1 MSHITSAA
9 ILGIDAEPI
18 FVETDVSQGIG
29 CFNIVGLPDT
39 AVKEARERIRSS
51 IRNSGF
57 EFPRHRVTVN
67 LAPADIKKQGPVYD
81 LPVAL
86 SLLQSRGVISAN
98 AANDVLTIGEL
109 ALDGG
114 VRPVN
119 GSLTA
124 ALMAAKRG
132 YRGILV
138 PEENSA
144 EAAAVPGLAVY
155 AVRSLHE
162 AVEHLNG
169 TKSIEPAVHI
179 PAKPQ
184 ETADRFP
191 INFRDIKGQM
201 HAKRGLEIAAAGAHN
216 VLLKGPPGTGKT
228 LLARAMP
235 SILPPLSADE
245 SLEVTSIASIAGALP
260 RGHGLVTIRPFR
272 SPHHSC
278 SAVSLV
284 GGGAWPRPG
293 EVSLAHRGVLFLDE
307 LPEFSRH
314 VLEHLRQPLED
325 GEVTVSRA
333 AATLRFPSRFL
344 LVAAMNPCPCGFATD
359 PKRTCVCSAR
369 SVSVYKKR
377 ISGPLLDRFDLVIE
391 VPNLDTATLISDAT
405 SEPSSNIRARVEC
418 ARQTQSE
425 RLAGTRL
432 VTNAE
437 IPVSRIRELCA
448 TDESGKRLLERAL
461 DAQSLSPRG
470 YGRVLKVARTI
481 ADLDTSDAIRQEHIA
496 EALRYRLSD
505 Q

>member
-9 ILGIDAEPI
+9 ILGIRAEPI
-18 FVETDVSQGIG
+18 FVETDVSQGMG
-29 CFNIVGLPDT
+29 CFNIVGLPDM
-39 AVKEARERIRSS
+39 AVKEARERIRSA

-86 SLLQSRGVISAN
+86 SLLQARGGIN
-98 AANDVLTIGEL
+98 AGAADGTVTIGEL
-109 ALDGG
+109 SLDGA
-114 VRPVN
+114 VRPIN
-119 GSLTA
+119 GVLTA
-124 ALMAAKRG
+124 ALMAVERG
-132 YRGILV
+132 FSKMVV
-138 PEENSA
+138 PRENAA
-144 EAAAVPGLAVY
+144 EAAAVPGLSV
-155 AVRSLHE
+155 VGVGSLRE

-169 TKSIEPAVHI
+169 IKHVDAAVPLAVTDEPARSF
-179 PAKPQ
+179 
-184 ETADRFP
+184 D
-191 INFRDIKGQM
+191 FRDIKGQM

-228 LLARAMP
+228 LLARALP
-235 SILPPLSADE
+235 SILPPLTRDE
-245 SLEVTSIASIAGALP
+245 SLEVTSIASVAGVLP
-260 RGHGLVTIRPFR
+260 RGRGLVAARPFR

-344 LVAAMNPCPCGFATD
+344 LVAAMNPCPCGFASD
-359 PKRTCVCSAR
+359 PKRACVCSAR
-369 SVSVYKKR
+369 SVAAYRKR

-391 VPNLDTATLISDAT
+391 VPNLDTQTLVGDAVA
-405 SEPSSNIRARVEC
+405 EDSSAIRARVESGR
-418 ARQTQSE
+418 AAQS
-425 RLAGTRL
+425 RRFAGTGL
-432 VTNAE
+432 MANSE
-437 IPVSRIRELCA
+437 IPSSRLKDWCA
-448 TDESGKRLLERAL
+448 ADPLGKRLLERAL
-461 DAQSLSPRG
+461 DAQTLSPRG
-470 YGRVLKVARTI
+470 YTRVLKVARTI
-481 ADLDTSDAIRQEHIA
+481 ADLAGSDAIEQPHVA
-496 EALRYRLSD
+496 EALQYRLSD
-505 Q
+505 ANG

>member
-9 ILGIDAEPI
+9 ILGISAEPI
-18 FVETDVSQGIG
+18 LVETDVSQGMG

-39 AVKEARERIRSS
+39 AVKEARERIRSA

-86 SLLQSRGVISAN
+86 SLLQARGGIN
-98 AANDVLTIGEL
+98 AGAADGTMTIGEL
-109 ALDGG
+109 SLDGA

-119 GSLTA
+119 GVLTA
-124 ALMAAKRG
+124 ALMAVRRG
-132 YRGILV
+132 YTSMIV
-138 PEENSA
+138 PKENAA
-144 EAAAVPGLAVY
+144 EAAAVPNLSVTGVQ
-155 AVRSLHE
+155 SLRE

-169 TKSIEPAVHI
+169 IRKLAPSVPTDAAAYGPTSPF
-179 PAKPQ
+179 
-184 ETADRFP
+184 D
-191 INFRDIKGQM
+191 FRDIKGQM
-201 HAKRGLEIAAAGAHN
+201 HAKRGLEIAASGGHN

-228 LLARAMP
+228 LLARALP
-235 SILPPLSADE
+235 SILPPLTRDE
-245 SLEVTSIASIAGALP
+245 SLEVTSIASVAGVLP
-260 RGHGLVTIRPFR
+260 RGRGLVATRPFR

-344 LVAAMNPCPCGFATD
+344 LVAAMNPCPCGFASD
-359 PKRTCVCSAR
+359 PRRACVCSAR
-369 SVSVYKKR
+369 SVSTYRKR

-391 VPNLDTATLISDAT
+391 VPNLDTATLVGNSHAEESLT
-405 SEPSSNIRARVEC
+405 IRARVEAGR
-418 ARQTQSE
+418 ARQTQRFVE
-425 RLAGTRL
+425 TGLM
-432 VTNAE
+432 TNSE
-437 IPVSRIRELCA
+437 IPSSRLKDWCDA
-448 TDESGKRLLERAL
+448 DEHGRQLLERAL
-461 DAQSLSPRG
+461 DSQSLSPRG
-470 YGRVLKVARTI
+470 YTRVLKVARTI
-481 ADLDTSDAIRQEHIA
+481 ADLAGSEAVEQAHVA
-496 EALRYRLSD
+496 EALQYRLND
-505 Q
+505 ANG

>member
-1 MSHITSAA
+1 MSYISSAA
-9 ILGIDAEPI
+9 ILGINAEPI
-18 FVETDVSQGIG
+18 IVETDVSQGMG
-29 CFNIVGLPDT
+29 CFNVVGLPDT
-39 AVKEARERIRSS
+39 AVKEARERIRSA

-67 LAPADIKKQGPVYD
+67 LAPADIKKQGPAFD

-86 SLLQSRGVISAN
+86 SLLQARGEIRAESSFK
-98 AANDVLTIGEL
+98 TITVGEL
-109 ALDGG
+109 SLDGA
-114 VRPVN
+114 VRPIN
-119 GSLTA
+119 GVLTA
-124 ALMAAKRG
+124 ALMASRQG
-132 YRGILV
+132 YERLIV
-138 PEENSA
+138 PFENAA
-144 EAAAVPGLAVY
+144 EASAVQNLSVFG
-155 AVRSLHE
+155 VRSLRD

-169 TKSIEPAVHI
+169 TKLLEA
-179 PAKPQ
+179 ALL
-184 ETADRFP
+184 D
-191 INFRDIKGQM
+191 DITSNERSFSSDFKDVKGQM
-201 HAKRGLEIAAAGAHN
+201 HAKRGLEIAAAGGHN

-235 SILPPLSADE
+235 SILPPLTREE
-245 SLEVTSIASIAGALP
+245 SLDVTSIASVAGVLP
-260 RGHGLVTIRPFR
+260 RGSGLVTIRPFR

-344 LVAAMNPCPCGFATD
+344 LVAAMNPCPCGFASD
-359 PKRTCVCSAR
+359 PKRACTCSAR
-369 SVSVYKKR
+369 MISAYRKR
-377 ISGPLLDRFDLVIE
+377 MSGPLLDRIDLVIE
-391 VPNLDTATLISDAT
+391 VPNLDTATLVSTAT
-405 SEPSSNIRARVEC
+405 AEPSADIRARVES
-418 ARQTQSE
+418 ARGIQAE
-425 RLAGTRL
+425 RFAGTAL
-432 VTNAE
+432 VTNSE
-437 IPVSRIRELCA
+437 IPSSRMRDWCVA
-448 TDESGKRLLERAL
+448 DDDGNRLLERAL

-481 ADLDTSDAIRQEHIA
+481 ADLAGSASIREEHVA
-496 EALRYRLSD
+496 EALGYRLAE